1 MAWNVFKKKSD
12 ELATRKKPVA
22 KSAPTHSSVAPSA
35 PIKPVDDT
43 VAHGRKK
50 KFSVPST
57 LFVRPLVT
65 EKSLLLAGKHVYVFE
80 VAPRATKIDVKKGFY
95 NLYGVMPTGV
105 RLMNMAGKEV
115 RFGQR
120 QGRRKDW
127 KKAFITVPKEST
139 VDIA

>member
-12 ELATRKKPVA
+12 ELETRKTPAVKNT
-22 KSAPTHSSVAPSA
+22 PTHSSVSPSV
-35 PIKPVDDT
+35 PVKPVDDT
-43 VAHGRKK
+43 VAPGRKK

-127 KKAFITVPKEST
+127 KKAFITTPKNVTIE
-139 VDIA
+139 V